1 MILEKSYGLRPEFD
15 GDFVHIWDTHYI
27 VIIGGTFQRGQ
38 AAEDNLWREASFVT
52 HHGFMEILII
62 AYGYNSHDDARQG
75 VIEALFNMP
84 KILDCATI
92 SDIHTPQEGEVWTTD
107 IPF

>member
-1 MILEKSYGLRPEFD
+1 MIQEKSYGLRVEFD

-27 VIIGGTFQRGQ
+27 VICGGNILRDQ
-38 AAEDNLWREASFVT
+38 AAEDCLWRDVNFIA
-52 HHGFMEILII
+52 HHGFMEICII
-62 AYGYNSHDDARQG
+62 AFGYHSHDAARQG

-84 KILDCATI
+84 KIIDCATI
-92 SDIHTPQEGEVWTTD
+92 SDAQTPQEGEVWTTD